1 MNKQLKW
8 SGLLLAALFPY
19 AQAAQFSQQGNEVT
33 VSHGDYTLRYDL
45 HSGKGDLLWRST
57 PLIKQFHSE
66 AQLQNP
72 AQTLNSQHATQR
84 TSQWQTVND
93 KRWGEGHK
101 LVLTSHLAGGRTL
114 TTDFWFFDN
123 RPWLLSDIRVFA
135 PTPLTVSKL
144 TPIAAAFADIG
155 IGSDKRI
162 YTTPYTNN
170 FDFGVAPVNQFGLSQ
185 NGTDRFANP
194 QEPMVKFNGIS
205 HWVTALLDNQN
216 RHGLVAGAATVQKW
230 KSSQQLGEATR
241 ANAPL
246 SHFVL
251 YNWGGEQQGKQVD
264 SDLFFIGYFTDYRD
278 GLETYGKVYND
289 GEPGMRW
296 QGSVPVGFNA
306 FYSHDS
312 YGKARDM
319 YAMTDYIAQHLK
331 PLGYKYVNM
340 DGGFQPDGYPQGM
353 TTFTNLVHQKGLKA
367 GGYLTPFSIY
377 ENWLDLPVDK
387 TGYTHRDACLKDSNG
402 KLIKTYLGSYALDM
416 SHPAAQYIV
425 RRNIKN
431 YVDWGF
437 DYIKLDFL
445 DMGLYEGQHHDP
457 AVNGIQNYRLGMQ
470 IMRDE
475 VLNAKRQIF
484 LDASISPLLPAAFT
498 QGRRTACDTSL
509 GVADYSGVERQAFN
523 SALSWWSNG
532 TLYRYN
538 DADMFMP
545 EQLLQ
550 GDARSG
556 QRAALRLATAVAMDG
571 GHWLAGDNLPFID
584 EDRSTW
590 LENKSLLALATS
602 GISARP
608 LSLSNVYHQAEHS
621 PDVLVQRAADN
632 STYVS
637 FTNWST
643 QEKTWQLSA
652 AELGL
657 KGNTPWQ
664 VTSLYDGLRWLQKT
678 ANINYRLAAGNTAIL
693 HFTHGEL
700 PPVQPPLNLAQG
712 LALKPGENSFTL
724 TFPQPTRINQL
735 VIQEPAPFAMR
746 NYTLSWHDGSRW
758 QPLTR
763 GYLLGDN
770 RTFNFPE
777 INASQFRLSYLDN
790 KGNVQTPTIKAYNA
804 ATSLPAMRIVSDNPQ
819 SGEKRF
825 DLQGPNQLMQTFS
838 LDHNDLPKIDFWL
851 FENYVN
857 AVPGDNFR
865 IQIVQ
870 LDAHNNPEKT
880 LFSAALPPFNLPA
893 QPAIYSLWPR
903 LTGLDTQKRYGFI
916 FSSQDSA
923 ASDAVGTN
931 SYGTLTSNKAHYS
944 GGKLRHS
951 SDGGKNWQDSPE
963 NTLLFTLYSHENNDK
978 DTQ

>member
-8 SGLLLAALFPY
+8 VGLLLIVLLPCAH
-19 AQAAQFSQQGNEVT
+19 AAQFSQRGNEVI
-33 VSHGDYTLRYDL
+33 VQHGDYTLRYNL
-45 HSGKGDLLWRST
+45 NAGEGSLLWRNT
-57 PLIKQFHSE
+57 PLITRFHSE

-72 AQTLNSQHATQR
+72 ALTLNSQSATQR
-84 TSQWQTVND
+84 TPQWQTVYD
-93 KRWGEGHK
+93 KRWGQGNK
-101 LVLTSHLAGGRTL
+101 LVLTARFANGRAL

-123 RPWLLSDIRVFA
+123 SPWLLSDMAVSA
-135 PTPLTVSKL
+135 STPLTITRL
-144 TPIAAAFADIG
+144 TPISATFADIG
-155 IGSDKRI
+155 KGHDKRI

-185 NGTDRFANP
+185 NGTDRFADP

-205 HWVTALLDNQN
+205 HWVTALFDNVN
-216 RHGLVAGAATVQKW
+216 RHGLVAGAATVQRW
-230 KSSQQLGEATR
+230 KSSQQLGEAKS

-246 SHFVL
+246 SRFAL
-251 YNWGGEQQGKQVD
+251 YNWGGEQHGTHVA
-264 SDLFFIGYFTDYRD
+264 SDLFFLGYFTDYRD
-278 GLETYGKVYND
+278 GLETYGTVYNQ
-289 GEPGMRW
+289 GEPGMSW
-296 QGSVPVGFNA
+296 QGNVPVGFNA

-331 PLGYKYVNM
+331 PLGYEYVNM

-353 TTFTNLVHQKGLKA
+353 SAFTSHVHQKGLKA
-367 GGYLTPFSIY
+367 GGYLTPFAIY
-377 ENWLDLPVDK
+377 ENWLDLPVDN
-387 TGYTHRDACLKDSNG
+387 TGFTHRDACLKGKDG

-431 YVDWGF
+431 YIDWGF

-475 VLNAKRQIF
+475 ALKASRPIF

-509 GVADYSGVERQAFN
+509 GVANYSGIERQAFN

-538 DADMFMP
+538 DADMFVP

-571 GHWLAGDNLPFID
+571 GHWLAGDNLPFVD
-584 EDRSTW
+584 EDRSAW
-590 LENKSLLALATS
+590 LENKSLLALASS
-602 GISARP
+602 GIAARP
-608 LSLSNVYHQAEHS
+608 LTLNNVYHQGEHS
-621 PDVLVQRAADN
+621 PEVLVQRASD
-632 STYVS
+632 SSVYVA
-637 FTNWST
+637 FTNWGDT
-643 QEKTWQLSA
+643 EKTWQLSA
-652 AELGL
+652 LELGL
-657 KGNTPWQ
+657 TGRALWQ
-664 VTSLYDGLRWLQKT
+664 VSSLYDGMSWQQKT
-678 ANINYRLAAGNTAIL
+678 DAIHYRLAAGETAIL
-693 HFTHGEL
+693 HFT
-700 PPVQPPLNLAQG
+700 PTPQSSVQPPRDLAAG
-712 LALKPGENSFTL
+712 LKLREADNSFTL
-724 TFPQPTRINQL
+724 TFPHPTRLNQIT
-735 VIQEPAPFAMR
+735 IQEPTPFAMR
-746 NYTLSWHDGSRW
+746 NYTLSWDDGVQW
-758 QPLTR
+758 HPLTR
-763 GYLLGDN
+763 GYLLGD
-770 RTFNFPE
+770 RRSFAFPTVNTRQ
-777 INASQFRLSYLDN
+777 IRLSYLDS
-790 KGNVQTPTIKAYNA
+790 KGNVQPPQINAYHA
-804 ATSLPAMRIVSDNPQ
+804 ASNVPAMRIVSDGPQ

-825 DLQGPNQLMQTFS
+825 DLQGPNQLLQTFTLNHS
-838 LDHNDLPKIDFWL
+838 DLPKIDFWL

-865 IQIVQ
+865 VQIVQ
-870 LDAHNNPEKT
+870 LNAHGTPEKI

-903 LTGLDTQKRYGFI
+903 LTGLDTHKQYAMI
-916 FSSQDSA
+916 FSSQDSSP
-923 ASDAVGTN
+923 SDAVGTN
-931 SYGTLTSNKAHYS
+931 SYGTLSSDKAHNS
-944 GGKLRHS
+944 GGKLRRS
-951 SDGGKNWQDSPE
+951 SDGGKSWQDVPSQA
-963 NTLLFTLYSHENNDK
+963 LLFTLYRNEK
-978 DTQ
+978 